1 MYNVCII
8 EIVPGLINPKIGIV
22 LLKTSLKCLLGLS
35 YVYFEHGWFILVN
48 SILSSQ
54 RRRTET
60 KPDTYSKDRIF
71 VTSFAFCVITYEPI
85 EVQTCSAPQ
94 NDRQN
99 LVFVKDIKVVV
110 EKMTRNRRKVIGKPG
125 DSLLCRLHSIQLSS
139 LGILFSMP
147 KLEGLWEVNLWL
159 VHDRIFSI
167 LAAQPGPSGR
177 LSCLHT

>member
-1 MYNVCII
+1 MR
-8 EIVPGLINPKIGIV
+8 
-22 LLKTSLKCLLGLS
+22 S
-35 YVYFEHGWFILVN
+35 YAVGDN
-48 SILSSQ
+48 TQPQ
-54 RRRTET
+54 RRKTET

-85 EVQTCSAPQ
+85 EVQTFSAPQ

-139 LGILFSMP
+139 LGILFSMNGVC
-147 KLEGLWEVNLWL
+147 KNRASLGK
-159 VHDRIFSI
+159 
-167 LAAQPGPSGR
+167 
-177 LSCLHT
+177 